1 MNWLDKYKPKFLQDF
16 KTNIEE
22 INKAKIWIENYKKNS
37 YSPKKVLL
45 IIGNT
50 GVGKTLLGELILKEY
65 NYQKIE
71 LNSSDI
77 RSQKKLGEFLHKS
90 LTYKNVIDMFHE
102 GNLPI
107 GILMDEIDTICK
119 LSDKGGMTEFLDIL
133 KYNEK
138 IETNKKKNKK
148 KKVKKND
155 YIKIYNN
162 IISK

>member
-1 MNWLDKYKPKFLQDF
+1 MNWLEKYRPKFLKDF

-37 YSPKKVLL
+37 YSSKKVLF

-50 GVGKTLLGELILKEY
+50 GIGKTLLGELILKEY

-77 RSQKKLGEFLHKS
+77 RSQKKLGEFLHKA
-90 LTYKNVIDMFHE
+90 LTYKNVVDMFYD

-133 KYNEK
+133 K
-138 IETNKKKNKK
+138 
-148 KKVKKND
+148 
-155 YIKIYNN
+155 NN
-162 IISK
+162 